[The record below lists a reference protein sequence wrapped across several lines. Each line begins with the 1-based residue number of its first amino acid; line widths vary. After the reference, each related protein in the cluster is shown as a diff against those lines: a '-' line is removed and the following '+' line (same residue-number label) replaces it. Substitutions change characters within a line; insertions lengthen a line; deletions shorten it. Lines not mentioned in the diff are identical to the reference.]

1 MLLLRMRLTVL
12 IFVLCA
18 ASYAQKVRFTPA
30 QKSVVLERRESVP
43 ATVSERQAR
52 LEELFKQA
60 GCPERAM
67 SAQKV
72 ESASG
77 ANVICRLA
85 GKTNEVIIVG
95 ANYGLTPPDTW
106 NGAVLLPSLYQALA
120 GRKRHHTFIFVAF
133 ADDQRALLGSSF
145 FANHLSQ
152 SEQDHT
158 DAMINLDALGFS
170 PTKVSTQHSD
180 SELVKSLIAIVYLLK
195 RSISQVDLSRAV
207 KTDSESFV
215 AKHIPRITLHS
226 LTLEDVT
233 EPRDADPSSIRQFR
247 ADNYYGS
254 YYLVS
259 GFLSYLDA
267 TLKARRRK

>member
-1 MLLLRMRLTVL
+1 MRLTVL

-43 ATVSERQAR
+43 ATESERQAR

-67 SAQKV
+67 TEQKV

-133 ADDQRALLGSSF
+133 ADDKRALLGSAF

-180 SELVKSLIAIVYLLK
+180 SELVKSLIAIVYILK
-195 RSISQVDLSRAV
+195 LPASQVDMSKAV
-207 KTDSESFV
+207 STDSESFV

-226 LTLEDVT
+226 LTVDDLSELHNG
-233 EPRDADPSSIRQFR
+233 ELLYAHQFR
-247 ADNYYGS
+247 PENYFDS
-254 YYLVS
+254 YHLIS
-259 GFLSYLDA
+259 GFLAYLDE
-267 TLKARRRK
+267 TFRHRHGK

>member
-1 MLLLRMRLTVL
+1 MRIIIVILALLPV
-12 IFVLCA
+12 C
-18 ASYAQKVRFTPA
+18 YAQKIKFSPLPESTLV
-30 QKSVVLERRESVP
+30 ERREPVP
-43 ATVSERQAR
+43 AITQRQAR
-52 LEELFKQA
+52 LEELFRQA
-60 GCPERAM
+60 GCRGDAITEQKIASLPE
-67 SAQKV
+67 
-72 ESASG
+72 

-85 GKTNEVIIVG
+85 GKSHETIIIG
-95 ANYGLTPPDTW
+95 ANYGQAPPDNW
-106 NGAVLLPSLYQALA
+106 SAAALLPSIYQALTH
-120 GRKRHHTFIFVAF
+120 RKRRHTFLFVAF
-133 ADDQRALLGSSF
+133 ADENRTLGGSDF
-145 FANHLSQ
+145 FASHLNQ
-152 SEQDHT
+152 GELDHT
-158 DAMINLDALGFS
+158 EAMINLDALGFS

-180 SELVKSLIAIVYLLK
+180 AELVKDLIATVYLLK

-233 EPRDADPSSIRQFR
+233 EPRDADPSSLRQFR